1 MRTINLKRGSRCST
15 LARLLRLL
23 LLLLL
28 LQAGAAGAAG
38 VAVCGVTATGVTFP
52 PYSPTGGASVTGTG
66 NVAVTCL
73 SVQAGT
79 AAYTIALSSGAG
91 TFANRIMTSPG
102 PPSYTLGYNLYSDN
116 ARTMIWGDGT
126 SGTSTV
132 SDVYSI
138 LLLPITHNFPVYGFI
153 PGSQITAGVGT
164 YSDSVTVT
172 ITF

>member
-1 MRTINLKRGSRCST
+1 MRTSYLKHLRCLSF
-15 LARLLRLL
+15 ALL
-23 LLLLL
+23 LMATGVCRAL
-28 LQAGAAGAAG
+28 G
-38 VAVCGVTATGVTFP
+38 VATCTVSATGVTFP
-52 PYSPTGGASVTGTG
+52 PYSPTGGSSVTGTG

-91 TFANRIMTSPG
+91 TFANRTMASPG

-116 ARTMIWGDGT
+116 ARTMVWGDGT

-132 SDVYSI
+132 SDSYSI
-138 LLLPITHNFPVYGFI
+138 LLLPITHNFTVYGYI
-153 PGSQITAGVGT
+153 PSSQISAGVGT